1 MNFPLI
7 IIEEMLCSSSPRRR
21 IQVNYPQFIVVE
33 RKTRSNVILNLVD
46 RSIVFFER
54 IFLCSIFLD
63 FTSSK
68 IITFNSSAYIDYHY
82 EEFLEYPI
90 RLSLRFRTLGRISN
104 GVLLS
109 LTHRKSSS
117 LMIPFIIIEHSNGK
131 IEITILQLDERKILS
146 TVTVSRENEHLNER
160 NCLSSVRRNSFV
172 HSSFSS
178 SNISVRKT
186 ELIAFLIRIYASTNE
201 KDFHRLIS
209 IWNNEFFFFVFA
221 DNSMWKKYQ

>member
-1 MNFPLI
+1 MNTILF
-7 IIEEMLCSSSPRRR
+7 SSHLS
-21 IQVNYPQFIVVE
+21 
-33 RKTRSNVILNLVD
+33 
-46 RSIVFFER
+46 
-54 IFLCSIFLD
+54 CLD
-63 FTSSK
+63 FISSK

-146 TVTVSRENEHLNER
+146 TVTVSRDEREREHLIYEQAIVYLQSEEIHLFIH
-160 NCLSSVRRNSFV
+160 LS
-172 HSSFSS
+172 HLQ
-178 SNISVRKT
+178 NISVRN
-186 ELIAFLIRIYASTNE
+186 RHS
-201 KDFHRLIS
+201 
-209 IWNNEFFFFVFA
+209 
-221 DNSMWKKYQ
+221 

>member
-1 MNFPLI
+1 MIKRSTKSGKSFLQI
-7 IIEEMLCSSSPRRR
+7 T
-21 IQVNYPQFIVVE
+21 NYEKHLLP
-33 RKTRSNVILNLVD
+33 
-46 RSIVFFER
+46 
-54 IFLCSIFLD
+54 D

-68 IITFNSSAYIDYHY
+68 IITFNSSAYLDYHY
-82 EEFLEYPI
+82 EEFLDYPI

-146 TVTVSRENEHLNER
+146 TVTVSQDHLKSTH
-160 NCLSSVRRNSFV
+160 CLSSV

-178 SNISVRKT
+178 SNTLLIS
-186 ELIAFLIRIYASTNE
+186 FLIKFNLQQISTSIHKKTTD
-201 KDFHRLIS
+201 KDHCPS
-209 IWNNEFFFFVFA
+209 
-221 DNSMWKKYQ
+221 S